1 MIPIYYSQD
10 MSIPKWRRIE
20 SRGETREYFDKHQ
33 SEYPVQKRMLPN
45 TELIALLIKIS
56 GILALSI

>member
-1 MIPIYYSQD
+1 MSGFFWRKSSYAMIPIYYSQD

-33 SEYPVQKRMLPN
+33 SEYPVQKGCCP
-45 TELIALLIKIS
+45 
-56 GILALSI
+56 ILNL